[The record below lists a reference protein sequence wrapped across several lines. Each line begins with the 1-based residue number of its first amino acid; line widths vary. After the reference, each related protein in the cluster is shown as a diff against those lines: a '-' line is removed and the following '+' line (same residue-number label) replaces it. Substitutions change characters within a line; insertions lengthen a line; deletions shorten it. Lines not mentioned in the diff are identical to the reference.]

1 MENNLQRFQ
10 GKSVHVTGGAT
21 GVGYATARRFAME
34 GARVVISGR
43 REDVGKQAEEALRG
57 EGLEVR
63 FVAGDVADDVQVKW
77 MFERTVALNGG
88 LDVLVN
94 NAASANSIPFLG
106 ADRAKWKKVFDIIVD
121 GTYFCSQEAAQYMVA
136 NKVSGSIINVS
147 SINGYRA
154 LEYSSHYNAAK
165 GAMDQLTRNMALE
178 LMEHGIRVNGLSLG
192 FIETPMSFVDG
203 ENELESDW
211 FKSIY
216 VERKKIP
223 QQRQGFPEEV
233 AGAIAFLAS
242 EDASYI
248 CGALIPVDGG
258 LSITF

>member
-1 MENNLQRFQ
+1 MTLNLQRFH

-21 GVGYATARRFAME
+21 GVGFAAARRFASE

-43 REDVGKQAEEALRG
+43 REDVGRQAEEQLRG
-57 EGLEVR
+57 EGLDVR
-63 FVAGDVADDVQVKW
+63 FVAGDVADEQQVKR
-77 MFERTVALNGG
+77 MFAQTVELHGG

-94 NAASANSIPFLG
+94 NAATANSIAFLG
-106 ADRAKWKKVFDIIVD
+106 ADRAKWKQVFDIIVD

-136 NKVSGSIINVS
+136 NNVRGNIINVS

-154 LEYSSHYNAAK
+154 LEMSSHYNAAK

-203 ENELESDW
+203 VNELETDW
-211 FKSIY
+211 FRSIY

-223 QQRQGFPEEV
+223 QQRQGYPHEV
-233 AGAIAFLAS
+233 AAAIAFLAS

-248 CGALIPVDGG
+248 CGVLLPVDGG